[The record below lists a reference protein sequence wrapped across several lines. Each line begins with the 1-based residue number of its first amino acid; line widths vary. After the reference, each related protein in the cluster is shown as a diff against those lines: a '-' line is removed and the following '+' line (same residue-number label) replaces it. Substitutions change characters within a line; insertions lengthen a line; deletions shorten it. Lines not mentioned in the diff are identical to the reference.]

1 MHPFQVKLNNNTY
14 CHNSGQK
21 QYFYA
26 FLPLILKPN
35 SCKFKDPAKPK
46 EEGDVDERLFGSRSY
61 EFVDVASCL
70 LYSQLEV
77 TTRSQ
82 AKQQIVLL
90 QEVVRKLKG
99 HFNGIFDELYE
110 FKNEKMRQINDWREA
125 LKSVLNELGTIHIL
139 RNYF

>member
-1 MHPFQVKLNNNTY
+1 MQNFVVFSEYMN
-14 CHNSGQK
+14 
-21 QYFYA
+21 F
-26 FLPLILKPN
+26 
-35 SCKFKDPAKPK
+35 KFKDPAKPK
-46 EEGDVDERLFGSRSY
+46 EDGDVDERLFGSRSY

>member
-1 MHPFQVKLNNNTY
+1 M
-14 CHNSGQK
+14 
-21 QYFYA
+21 
-26 FLPLILKPN
+26 
-35 SCKFKDPAKPK
+35 
-46 EEGDVDERLFGSRSY
+46 DVDERLFGSRSY

-139 RNYF
+139 RNYFEEKGGGVKNVDFFYFLYFIYAWEAFNNCVDKKRWVRGQLKVHA